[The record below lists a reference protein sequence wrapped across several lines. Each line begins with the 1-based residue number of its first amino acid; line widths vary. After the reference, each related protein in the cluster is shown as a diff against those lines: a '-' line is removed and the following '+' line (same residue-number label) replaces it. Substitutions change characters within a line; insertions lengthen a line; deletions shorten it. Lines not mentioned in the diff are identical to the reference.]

1 MYFSAPEFIRKMFPM
16 LIWSFPEEENK
27 TVFLTFDD
35 GPTVGL
41 TPWVLDKLDE
51 YNAKATFFCLG
62 KNVEQHP
69 DEYSMIV
76 ARGHAAGNHS
86 YSHIKGWGNS
96 VSSYVQDFDLA
107 SEFIDSN
114 LIRPPYGRLTPNQAR
129 VLNERYKLI
138 MWDILSRDYSR
149 TVSRRGCVR
158 NVVKHLRPGSI
169 IVFHDSLKAQRNLK
183 YALPRV
189 LEILQNEQYECRKIE
204 L

>member
-16 LIWSFPEEENK
+16 LIWGFPEEEDK
-27 TVFLTFDD
+27 AVFLSFDD

-41 TPWVLDKLDE
+41 TPWVIEKLDE

-69 DEYSMIV
+69 DEYNMIV
-76 ARGHAAGNHS
+76 AHGHAVGNHS

-129 VLNERYKLI
+129 VLSERYKLI

-149 TVSRRGCVR
+149 AVSRRGCVK
-158 NVVKHLRPGSI
+158 NVVKHLRSGSI

-189 LEILQNEQYECRKIE
+189 LEILRNEGYECRKIE

>member
-1 MYFSAPEFIRKMFPM
+1 MYFSAPNFIRKMFPM
-16 LIWSFPEEENK
+16 LIWSFPEEEDK

-35 GPTVGL
+35 GPTQKL

-51 YNAKATFFCLG
+51 FDAKATFFCLG

-69 DEYSMIV
+69 DEYNMIV
-76 ARGHAAGNHS
+76 ARGHAVGNHS

-96 VSSYVQDFDLA
+96 VSSYIQDFDLA

-129 VLNERYKLI
+129 ILNERYKLI

-149 TVSRRGCVR
+149 AVSRRGCVK
-158 NVVKHLRPGSI
+158 NVIKHLRTGAI

-189 LEILQNEQYECRKIE
+189 LEILKTEGYECRKIE

>member
-16 LIWSFPEEENK
+16 LIWDFPEEEGRA
-27 TVFLTFDD
+27 VFLTFDD

-51 YNAKATFFCLG
+51 YKAKATFFCLG

-69 DEYSMIV
+69 DEYNMIV
-76 ARGHAAGNHS
+76 ARGHAVGNHS

-96 VSSYVQDFDLA
+96 VSAYVQDFDLA
-107 SEFIDSN
+107 SEFIDTN
-114 LIRPPYGRLTPNQAR
+114 LIRPPYGRLTPYQAR

-189 LEILQNEQYECRKIE
+189 LETIRNEGYECRKIE